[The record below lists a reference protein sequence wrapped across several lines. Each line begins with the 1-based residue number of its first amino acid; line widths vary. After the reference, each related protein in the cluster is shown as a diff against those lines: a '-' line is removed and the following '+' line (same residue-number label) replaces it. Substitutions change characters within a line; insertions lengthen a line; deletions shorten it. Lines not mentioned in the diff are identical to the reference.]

1 MKVADTVLQG
11 VKLMTLDV
19 HRDNR
24 GYFLETFQARRYGA
38 QLPGYQPFVQDNC
51 SYSARNVVRGLH
63 YQLKHPQGKLVRVAR
78 GDIID
83 VTVDVRRDSPQFGR
97 AQMVAMSAHD
107 FTQLWVPPGYA
118 HGFVVVSDD
127 ALVEYKCTDFYQPG
141 DEVCL
146 RWDDPV
152 LGIDW
157 PVSEPVVS
165 EKDRQG
171 LSLSV
176 LCELGSVF

>member
-1 MKVADTVLQG
+1 MKISDTALQD
-11 VKLMTLDV
+11 VKLITLDV
-19 HRDNR
+19 HRDAR
-24 GYFLETFQARRYGA
+24 GYFLETFQARRYET
-38 QLPGYQPFVQDNC
+38 QLPGYRPFVQDNC
-51 SYSARNVVRGLH
+51 SYSAQHVVRGLH

-97 AQMVAMSAHD
+97 AQMVAMSARG

-152 LGIDW
+152 LGIEW

-165 EKDRQG
+165 DKDRQG
-171 LSLSV
+171 LALSA

>member
-1 MKVADTVLQG
+1 MKVTDTALQD

-24 GYFLETFQARRYGA
+24 GYFLETFQARRYET
-38 QLPGYQPFVQDNC
+38 QLPGYRPFVQDNC
-51 SYSARNVVRGLH
+51 SYSARHVVRGLH

-97 AQMVAMSAHD
+97 AQMVAMSARG

-152 LGIDW
+152 LGIEW
-157 PVSEPVVS
+157 PVSDPVVS

-171 LSLSV
+171 LALSA